1 MHKSGRIK
9 LRSTSNVETT
19 SVNPNHDRFVRRI
32 RWPENIQVQIAYI
45 RVTSRLTQAIHL
57 FYKLE
62 CTLNPR
68 IRDFFHGKYVT
79 INWV

>member
-19 SVNPNHDRFVRRI
+19 SVNPNHDWFVRRI

-45 RVTSRLTQAIHL
+45 RVTSRLFQ
-57 FYKLE
+57 
-62 CTLNPR
+62 P
-68 IRDFFHGKYVT
+68 FH
-79 INWV
+79 